1 MTKIKKTTGLPLAMT
16 ALALCAAPFSGVASA
31 SILEGIG
38 LSEDFVE
45 AGLMIRPRFE
55 YREMDGLKAS
65 SALTVRARPSLRLGK
80 GAPLSIF
87 AEVEATRALV
97 DDYQSNPLGGPQTK
111 PFNPGY
117 TVIGDPEHEEVNQ
130 LYATLNFIE
139 GVGLKVGRQRMV
151 RNNMAFIG
159 HVAWRQTDQTYDAV
173 EFSYRGDSDFSASYA
188 YANRVQR
195 IFGQTSPADLPL
207 EEFEGDFHFLDA
219 SIPTSFGPIAA
230 YFYHID
236 LDERLELPAPAQN
249 ALANVG
255 ESTTIGLSTTQGPLY
270 LEAAYQDGESAL
282 QDGSY
287 EAFYGHV
294 KYTKKVDEVAYFG
307 GIEYWSDGFKTP
319 LATVHLF
326 NGFADSVVLQRIGL
340 NNAGGLFEGMF
351 NPYLGFSTP
360 LPGGFVL
367 KGFFHYLADES
378 VSKVYGSEVD
388 AVLVRKI
395 SDNASLVV
403 KGAYF
408 MGDEFP
414 DISQVS
420 IQIDLSL

>member
-1 MTKIKKTTGLPLAMT
+1 MT

-230 YFYHID
+230 YLYHID

>member
-130 LYATLNFIE
+130 LYATLNFSE

-151 RNNMAFIG
+151 RHNMAFIG

-230 YFYHID
+230 YLYHID